1 MKISILLSIS
11 FLAACFFTYG
21 QKPWILETTKQWDSA
36 LIKQKGVSIDEGE
49 IRLQNKSGQ
58 ATVRTPNFKKKRLVS
73 SLLLR
78 QSTSWQNWNAVPQVG
93 PSNLQ
98 DAPVFLVKGPQ
109 DYWLFGRYGRIN
121 KQGKKFIA
129 QDATLPGFDIPL
141 KTTPHPNQFNA
152 PGGLKRNLQGYN
164 AWQSRDMI
172 NWVHHGSV
180 TPAFARWTTT
190 AEQVGGKT
198 YIYYDFPN
206 DQDPHLFID
215 DDLTDGLPGKNMG
228 MAFADP
234 SHGSDCAVIRDLD
247 GKFHIIYE
255 DYSPINASKHSW
267 DSPLAG
273 HSVSP
278 NGMYPFKILQPA
290 VDHRTKPTGK
300 VGTYQHPHW
309 TKEDPK
315 RFPSNVA
322 EYEIHEPVQNAY
334 GDWAAICIGGQY
346 YLFGD
351 YHPAHKKIR
360 TAWFT
365 SSDINKPFEFCGEI
379 GNGHPDPDIGFA
391 NGTFYLITQTNEDY
405 VSPGPWVEKV
415 ETRVGV
421 DKTGDGS
428 IDQWTKW
435 SEVKES
441 YDYVPG
447 FSKQVH
453 REPAQLDISSLSAG
467 HSFQVELR
475 MTDKTNNASSP
486 VLDGLELSFL

>member
-278 NGMYPFKILQPA
+278 KEVSLRARALHRCNHCNTPFLG
-290 VDHRTKPTGK
+290 R
-300 VGTYQHPHW
+300 Y
-309 TKEDPK
+309 PK
-315 RFPSNVA
+315 R
-322 EYEIHEPVQNAY
+322 Q
-334 GDWAAICIGGQY
+334 
-346 YLFGD
+346 
-351 YHPAHKKIR
+351 
-360 TAWFT
+360 
-365 SSDINKPFEFCGEI
+365 
-379 GNGHPDPDIGFA
+379 
-391 NGTFYLITQTNEDY
+391 
-405 VSPGPWVEKV
+405 
-415 ETRVGV
+415 
-421 DKTGDGS
+421 
-428 IDQWTKW
+428 
-435 SEVKES
+435 
-441 YDYVPG
+441 
-447 FSKQVH
+447 
-453 REPAQLDISSLSAG
+453 
-467 HSFQVELR
+467 
-475 MTDKTNNASSP
+475 
-486 VLDGLELSFL
+486 

>member
-11 FLAACFFTYG
+11 FLTACFFSYG
-21 QKPWILETTKQWDSA
+21 QKPWILETNKQWDSA
-36 LIKQKGVSIDEGE
+36 LIKQKGVSLDEGE
-49 IRLQNKSGQ
+49 IRLQSKSGQ
-58 ATVRTPNFKKKRLVS
+58 ATVRTPSFKKKRSVS

-78 QSTSWQNWNAVPQVG
+78 QSTSWQNWDAVPQVG

-109 DYWLFGRYGRIN
+109 DYWLFGRYGKIN

-152 PGGLKRNLQGYN
+152 PGGLKGSLGGYN

-215 DDLTDGLPGKNMG
+215 EDLTDGLPGKNMG

-234 SHGSDCAVIRDLD
+234 SHGSDCAVIRDLN

-255 DYSPINASKHSW
+255 DYSPINAGKHSW

-300 VGTYQHPHW
+300 IGTYQHPHW

-322 EYEIHEPVQNAY
+322 EYEIHEPEQNAY

-391 NGTFYLITQTNEDY
+391 NGIFYLITQTNEDY

-441 YDYVPG
+441 YDYIPG

-453 REPAQLDISSLSAG
+453 REPAQLDISTLPAG

-475 MTDKTNNASSP
+475 MTDKTNNSSSP
-486 VLDGLELSFL
+486 VLEGLELSFL

>member
-300 VGTYQHPHW
+300 IGTYQHPHW

-453 REPAQLDISSLSAG
+453 REPAHLDISSLPAG

>member
-1 MKISILLSIS
+1 
-11 FLAACFFTYG
+11 
-21 QKPWILETTKQWDSA
+21 
-36 LIKQKGVSIDEGE
+36 
-49 IRLQNKSGQ
+49 
-58 ATVRTPNFKKKRLVS
+58 
-73 SLLLR
+73 
-78 QSTSWQNWNAVPQVG
+78 
-93 PSNLQ
+93 
-98 DAPVFLVKGPQ
+98 
-109 DYWLFGRYGRIN
+109 
-121 KQGKKFIA
+121 
-129 QDATLPGFDIPL
+129 
-141 KTTPHPNQFNA
+141 
-152 PGGLKRNLQGYN
+152 
-164 AWQSRDMI
+164 
-172 NWVHHGSV
+172 
-180 TPAFARWTTT
+180 
-190 AEQVGGKT
+190 
-198 YIYYDFPN
+198 
-206 DQDPHLFID
+206 
-215 DDLTDGLPGKNMG
+215 
-228 MAFADP
+228 
-234 SHGSDCAVIRDLD
+234 VIRDLD

-300 VGTYQHPHW
+300 IGTYQHPHW

-351 YHPAHKKIR
+351 YHPANKKIR

-453 REPAQLDISSLSAG
+453 REPAQLDISSLPAG

-475 MTDKTNNASSP
+475 MTDKTSNASSP
-486 VLDGLELSFL
+486 VLEGLELSFL

>member
-300 VGTYQHPHW
+300 IGTYQHPHW

-351 YHPAHKKIR
+351 YHPANKKIR

-453 REPAQLDISSLSAG
+453 REPAHLDISSLPAG